1 MTEITVNGM
10 TCTSCATHVKDAL
23 EKIPGVNA
31 AVVSYPE
38 SRAQV
43 MADTAVS
50 HNQLLAAIAALG
62 YQGSIRVG
70 DFKDEPKIRDAL
82 EGAGLHIA
90 IIGSGGAAMAAALK
104 AVEQGATVTLI
115 ERGTI
120 GGTCVNIGC
129 VPSKI
134 MIRAAHIAHL
144 RRESP
149 FDGGIAA
156 TVPAID
162 RSKLLAQQQARV
174 DELRHAKYEGILDG
188 NPAITVLHGEARFKD
203 DQSLV
208 VRLNEGG
215 EREVTF
221 DRCLV
226 ATGASPAVPP
236 IPGLKESPYW
246 TSTEAL
252 VSDTIPA
259 RLAVIGSS
267 VVALELAQA
276 FARLGSQVTILAR
289 STLFFREDPA
299 IGEAVT
305 AAFRAEGIEVLEHTQ
320 ASQVAHVNGE
330 FVLTTGHGELRA
342 DKLLVATGRAPNTRS
357 LALDAAGVTV
367 NAQGAIVI
375 DQGMRTS
382 NPNIYAAGDCTDQP
396 QFVYVAAAAG
406 TRAAINMTGG
416 DAALNLTAMPAV
428 VFTDPQVATVGYSE
442 AEAHHDGIETDSRTL
457 TLDNVPRALANF
469 DTRGFIKLVIEE
481 GSGRLIGVQAVAP
494 EAGELIQTAVLAIRN
509 RMTVQELADQLFP
522 YLTMVEGLKLAAQT
536 PLGEICR
543 YRVCRVMPSSRHRS
557 PTLVSGCPIAAI
569 ARRSLAA
576 VILNGRPPFR
586 PRARADAKPAMV
598 RSAINSR
605 SNSANAA
612 KMPKTSLP
620 AAVVVSMAAPWPVN
634 TLRPMPRAVRSCTVL
649 MRWRKSRPSRS
660 SFHTTSVSPG
670 RSAFRQLT
678 KPGRSSR
685 LPDAWSS

>member
-1 MTEITVNGM
+1 MTHLRITGM
-10 TCTSCATHVKDAL
+10 TCDSCAAHVKDAL
-23 EKIPGVNA
+23 ENVPGVQLA
-31 AVVSYPE
+31 LVSYPKGT
-38 SRAQV
+38 AQLAIEASMSPDALTV
-43 MADTAVS
+43 AV
-50 HNQLLAAIAALG
+50 AGLG
-62 YQGSIRVG
+62 Y
-70 DFKDEPKIRDAL
+70 KATLADAPPTDNH
-82 EGAGLHIA
+82 AGLLDKVRGWVGA
-90 IIGSGGAAMAAALK
+90 ADKSRGSERPLQVAVIGSGGAAMAAALK
-104 AVEQGATVTLI
+104 AVEQGAYVTLI

-149 FDGGIAA
+149 FDDGIKTA
-156 TVPAID
+156 VPVID

-188 NPAITVLHGEARFKD
+188 NPAITVLRGEARFKD
-203 DQSLV
+203 GQSLV
-208 VRLNEGG
+208 VHLNEGG
-215 EREVTF
+215 ERVVMF

-252 VSDTIPA
+252 VSETIPE

-305 AAFRAEGIEVLEHTQ
+305 AAFRAEGITVLEHAQ
-320 ASQVAHVNGE
+320 ASQVAHVDDE
-330 FVLTTGHGELRA
+330 FVLTSGHGELRA
-342 DKLLVATGRAPNTRS
+342 DKLLVATGRAPNTHS
-357 LALDAAGVTV
+357 LALDAAGVAV
-367 NAQGAIVI
+367 NAQGAIII
-375 DQGMRTS
+375 DKRMRTCT
-382 NPNIYAAGDCTDQP
+382 PNIYAAGDCTDQP

-416 DAALNLTAMPAV
+416 DAALDLTAMPAV
-428 VFTDPQVATVGYSE
+428 VFTDPQVATVGYSV
-442 AEAHHDGIETDSRTL
+442 AEAHRNGIETDSRLL

-494 EAGELIQTAVLAIRN
+494 EAGELIQTAALAIRN
-509 RMTVQELADQLFP
+509 RMTVQELANQLFP

-536 PLGEICR
+536 FNKDVKQL
-543 YRVCRVMPSSRHRS
+543 
-557 PTLVSGCPIAAI
+557 
-569 ARRSLAA
+569 
-576 VILNGRPPFR
+576 
-586 PRARADAKPAMV
+586 
-598 RSAINSR
+598 
-605 SNSANAA
+605 
-612 KMPKTSLP
+612 
-620 AAVVVSMAAPWPVN
+620 
-634 TLRPMPRAVRSCTVL
+634 SCCA
-649 MRWRKSRPSRS
+649 
-660 SFHTTSVSPG
+660 G
-670 RSAFRQLT
+670 
-678 KPGRSSR
+678 
-685 LPDAWSS
+685 